1 VGALSTRGGQLA
13 VAAAAVLVLIIG
25 LAAAGA
31 FNGCKSSPVE
41 SGRPSAAVSGSPYG
55 GLAYATAKV
64 LARSVGA
71 RPADSWGEIHARE
84 YITGAFQEYG
94 YFPLLQEFIATSG
107 SDRVHSGNII
117 AVKEG
122 DSAKRLVVGAHYDS
136 AAVGQGYTDN
146 ATGIGLLLEVAARIK
161 KVSTPYTVVF
171 VAFGA
176 EENGQLGSQY
186 YLDTLNK
193 VDRRATIG
201 MIDLD
206 APAGGDQLSVMSRV
220 DGATWLRD
228 DALAAAGEL
237 GIKLITSPRAPGRPA
252 GTVAAPSDDLPFAG
266 RDIATAV
273 FSAVSWPASKGRKLA
288 QTTDGPS
295 MWDTPRDSVGY
306 VDKKF
311 PGRVRDQLRGMSRLL
326 ETLLT
331 SKLGRHS

>member
-1 VGALSTRGGQLA
+1 MGALSTRGGQLA
-13 VAAAAVLVLIIG
+13 VAAAAVLVLVIG

-31 FNGCKSSPVE
+31 FDGCRSASVK

-55 GLAYATAKV
+55 GVAYATAKV
-64 LARSVGA
+64 LAQSVGA

-84 YITGAFQEYG
+84 FITGAFQQYG

-107 SDRVHSGNII
+107 GRRIHSGNII

-136 AAVGQGYTDN
+136 AAVSEGYTDN

-161 KVSTPYTVVF
+161 KVPTPYTVVF

-176 EENGQLGSQY
+176 AEDGQLGAQY
-186 YLDTLNK
+186 YLDTLSK

-206 APAGGDQLSVMSRV
+206 APAGGDELSVMSRL
-220 DGATWLRD
+220 GGPTWLRD
-228 DALAAAGEL
+228 DALAAADEL
-237 GIKLITSPRAPGRPA
+237 SVRLVTSPQGPERPA
-252 GTVAAPSDDLPFAG
+252 GTVAVPSDDLPFAD
-266 RDIATAV
+266 REIATAV
-273 FSAVSWPASKGRKLA
+273 FSAVSRQAGKGRKLA
-288 QTTDGPS
+288 QTADGPS
-295 MWDTPRDSVGY
+295 MWNTARDSVGH
-306 VDKKF
+306 VDKKY
-311 PGRVRDQLRGMSRLL
+311 PGRVRDQLRDMSRLL
-326 ETLLT
+326 ESLLT

>member
-1 VGALSTRGGQLA
+1 MGALSTRGGKLA
-13 VAAAAVLVLIIG
+13 VAAAAVLVLVIG

-31 FNGCKSSPVE
+31 FDGCKSASDK
-41 SGRPSAAVSGSPYG
+41 SGRPSAAVSDSPYG
-55 GLAYATAKV
+55 GVAYATAKV
-64 LARSVGA
+64 LAQSVGA

-84 YITGAFQEYG
+84 FITGTFQQYG

-107 SDRVHSGNII
+107 GRRIHSGNII

-136 AAVGQGYTDN
+136 APVGQGYTDN

-176 EENGQLGSQY
+176 EEDGQLGSQY

-206 APAGGDQLSVMSRV
+206 APAGGDELSVVSRLG
-220 DGATWLRD
+220 GATWLRD
-228 DALAAAGEL
+228 DALAAADEL
-237 GIKLITSPRAPGRPA
+237 DVKLVTSPKAPGRPA
-252 GTVAAPSDDLPFAG
+252 GTVAVPSDDVPFAG

-273 FSAVSWPASKGRKLA
+273 FSAVSWPASKGRKIA
-288 QTTDGPS
+288 QTADGPS

-306 VDKKF
+306 VDRKY
-311 PGRVRDQLRGMSRLL
+311 PRRVRDQLRDMSRLL
-326 ETLLT
+326 ESLLT

>member
-13 VAAAAVLVLIIG
+13 VAAAAILVLVIG

-31 FNGCKSSPVE
+31 FDGCKSASDK

-55 GLAYATAKV
+55 GVAYATAKV
-64 LARSVGA
+64 LAQSVGA

-84 YITGAFQEYG
+84 FITGTFQQYG
-94 YFPLLQEFIATSG
+94 YFPLLQEFIAASG
-107 SDRVHSGNII
+107 SRRVHSGNII

-136 AAVGQGYTDN
+136 APVGEGYTDN

-161 KVSTPYTVVF
+161 KIPTPYTVVF

-176 EENGQLGSQY
+176 EEDGQLGSQY
-186 YLDTLNK
+186 YLDTLSK

-206 APAGGDQLSVMSRV
+206 APAGGDQLSVVSRV
-220 DGATWLRD
+220 GGATWLRD
-228 DALAAAGEL
+228 DALAAADEL
-237 GIKLITSPRAPGRPA
+237 GVKLVTSPKAPGRPA
-252 GTVAAPSDDLPFAG
+252 GTVAVPSDDVPFG
-266 RDIATAV
+266 DRDIATAM
-273 FSAVSWPASKGRKLA
+273 FGAVSWPASKGGKVA
-288 QTTDGPS
+288 QTADGPS

-306 VDKKF
+306 VDRKY
-311 PGRVRDQLRGMSRLL
+311 PGRVRDQLRDMSRLL

>member
-1 VGALSTRGGQLA
+1 MGALSTRGGQLA
-13 VAAAAVLVLIIG
+13 VAAAAVLVLVIG

-31 FNGCKSSPVE
+31 FDGCGSGASKD
-41 SGRPSAAVSGSPYG
+41 GRPSAAVSGSPYG
-55 GLAYATAKV
+55 GVAYATAKV
-64 LARSVGA
+64 LAQSVGA
-71 RPADSWGEIHARE
+71 RPADSWGEIRARE
-84 YITGAFQEYG
+84 FITGAFQQYG

-107 SDRVHSGNII
+107 GHRIHSGNII

-136 AAVGQGYTDN
+136 AAVGEGYTDN

-161 KVSTPYTVVF
+161 KEPTPYTVVF

-176 EENGQLGSQY
+176 EEDGQLGSQY

-193 VDRRATIG
+193 VERRAIIG

-206 APAGGDQLSVMSRV
+206 APAGGDELSVMSRLG
-220 DGATWLRD
+220 GATWLRD

-237 GIKLITSPRAPGRPA
+237 DIDLVTSPKAPGRPA
-252 GTVAAPSDDLPFAG
+252 GTVAAPSDDLPFDA

-273 FSAVSWPASKGRKLA
+273 FSAVSWPASKGGKLA
-288 QTTDGPS
+288 QTADGPS
-295 MWDTPRDSVGY
+295 VWNTARDSVGY

-311 PGRVRDQLRGMSRLL
+311 PGRVRDQLRDMSRLL

>member
-1 VGALSTRGGQLA
+1 MGALSTRGGQLA
-13 VAAAAVLVLIIG
+13 VAAAAVLVLVIG

-31 FNGCKSSPVE
+31 FDGCRSSGGKT
-41 SGRPSAAVSGSPYG
+41 GRPSAAVSGSPYG
-55 GLAYATAKV
+55 GVAYATAKV
-64 LARSVGA
+64 LAQSVGA

-84 YITGAFQEYG
+84 FITGAFQQYG

-107 SDRVHSGNII
+107 GRRIHSGNII

-122 DSAKRLVVGAHYDS
+122 DSAQRLVVGAHYDS
-136 AAVGQGYTDN
+136 AAAGEGYTDN

-161 KVSTPYTVVF
+161 KVPTPYTVVF

-176 EENGQLGSQY
+176 EEDGQLGSQY
-186 YLDTLNK
+186 YLDTLSK

-206 APAGGDQLSVMSRV
+206 APAGGDELSVMSRFG
-220 DGATWLRD
+220 GATWLRD
-228 DALAAAGEL
+228 DALAAADEL
-237 GIKLITSPRAPGRPA
+237 GIKLVTSPKAPGRPA
-252 GTVAAPSDDLPFAG
+252 GTVVAPSDDVPFAD
-266 RDIATAV
+266 RDIPTAV

-288 QTTDGPS
+288 QTADGPS
-295 MWDTPRDSVGY
+295 MWNTPRDSVGY

-311 PGRVRDQLRGMSRLL
+311 PGRVRDQLRSMSRLL